1 MNTEVLTTGELAK
14 ASGIGVETVRYYE
27 RIGILPEPERTP
39 SGHRRY
45 GQADLRRVR
54 FVRAAQELGFTL
66 TEIRELLELRVEAG
80 KSCRH
85 VAAKADDVILRIDR
99 KIDELDSMRRGLGA
113 LRDCCDRQTPTGD
126 CPILDAL
133 DGDSGGTDD

>member
-1 MNTEVLTTGELAK
+1 MNTEVLTTGGLAK

-27 RIGILPEPERTP
+27 RIGILSEPERTP
-39 SGHRRY
+39 GGHRQY
-45 GQADLRRVR
+45 GRADLRRVR

-80 KSCRH
+80 KSCRP
-85 VAAKADDVILRIDR
+85 VAAKADAVILRIDR
-99 KIDELDSMRRGLGA
+99 KIDELKAMRRALGD

-126 CPILDAL
+126 CPILDAIE
-133 DGDSGGTDD
+133 GDTRETDD